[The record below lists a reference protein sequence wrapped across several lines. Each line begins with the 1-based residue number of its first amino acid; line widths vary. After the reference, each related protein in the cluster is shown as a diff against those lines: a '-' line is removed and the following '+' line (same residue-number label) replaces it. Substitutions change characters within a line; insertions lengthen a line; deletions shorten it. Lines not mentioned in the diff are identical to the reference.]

1 MTPFLLCR
9 HIVMQ
14 PSSALSI
21 NLDETQ
27 TLQKPFLILIFF
39 FTIAEITTLLFCNPE
54 YDKPH
59 EGVILEGEIKLFIH
73 KGILYK
79 TNSLG
84 IRNKELQLSI
94 FVNE

>member
-1 MTPFLLCR
+1 
-9 HIVMQ
+9 MQ

-21 NLDETQ
+21 LPDEAQ
-27 TLQKPFLILIFF
+27 TLQKLFFILNLLLHYFGNYH
-39 FTIAEITTLLFCNPE
+39 TLVLESGIC
-54 YDKPH
+54 KPH